1 MSLSI
6 VIPAKDEA
14 AAIGTLLAD
23 IRRLHPDAELIVV
36 DDGSTDD
43 TARIAGQ
50 YATHV
55 IRHLHPMGNGAAIKS
70 GARRASGDILVTMD
84 ADGQHRAEDITRL
97 VAPVA
102 AGEADMI
109 VGARDAAGHANAHR
123 FAANTIY
130 NWLASWMA
138 NYPIADLTSGM
149 RASRRELFM
158 RFLYLFPNGFS
169 YPTTVTMAFL
179 RSGFRVGYLPIPV
192 QQRIGKSHIRLFR
205 DGVRFLLIIFK
216 IGSLY
221 SPLKLFLPMSLAI
234 FAVAT
239 AWYGYTYVNWGR
251 FTNMSALLYSTSL
264 LIFLM
269 GLISEQITQLFY
281 KDSERR
287 QTDRS

>member
-1 MSLSI
+1 MQLSI
-6 VIPAKDEA
+6 VIPAKNEA
-14 AAIGTLLAD
+14 ASLGSLLPA
-23 IRRLHPDAELIVV
+23 IRRLYPDAELIVV

-43 TARIAGQ
+43 TAALAGQ
-50 YATHV
+50 HATAV
-55 IRHLHPMGNGAAIKS
+55 IRHLHSMGNGAAIKA
-70 GARRASGDILVTMD
+70 GARRATGDIIVTLD
-84 ADGQHRAEDITRL
+84 ADGQHRPEDIAAL
-97 VAPVA
+97 LAPVVE
-102 AGEADMI
+102 GRSDMM
-109 VGARDAAGHANAHR
+109 VGARDYAGHASNHR
-123 FAANTIY
+123 FAANTLY

-149 RASRRELFM
+149 RAARRDLFV

-179 RSGFRVGYLPIPV
+179 RSGFRVGYHPIAV

-221 SPLKLFLPMSLAI
+221 SPLKLFLPIALAV
-234 FAVAT
+234 FAVASSY
-239 AWYGYTYVNWGR
+239 YGYTWFNDGR

-281 KDSERR
+281 KDVDRR
-287 QTDRS
+287 

>member
-1 MSLSI
+1 MQLSI
-6 VIPAKDEA
+6 VIPAKNEA
-14 AAIGTLLAD
+14 ASLATLLPA
-23 IRRLHPDAELIVV
+23 IRRLYPDAELIVV

-43 TARIAGQ
+43 TAAIAG
-50 YATHV
+50 
-55 IRHLHPMGNGAAIKS
+55 RHASILVRHPQSMGNGAAVKS
-70 GARRASGDILVTMD
+70 GARRASGEVLVTMD
-84 ADGQHRAEDITRL
+84 ADGQHRPEDIAALLT
-97 VAPVA
+97 PVA
-102 AGEADMI
+102 DGHCDMM
-109 VGARDAAGHANAHR
+109 VGARDYDGHAGVHR

-179 RSGFRVGYLPIPV
+179 RSGFRVGYHPIPV
-192 QQRIGKSHIRLFR
+192 QKRIGRSHIRPLR

-221 SPLKLFLPMSLAI
+221 SPLKLFVPISAFV
-234 FAVAT
+234 FAVASGY
-239 AWYGYTYVNWGR
+239 YGYTYVQDGR
-251 FTNMSALLYSTSL
+251 FTNMSALLYTTSL

-281 KDSERR
+281 KDSDRR
-287 QTDRS
+287 

>member
-1 MSLSI
+1 MQLSI
-6 VIPAKDEA
+6 VIPAKNEA
-14 AAIGTLLAD
+14 ASLASLLPA
-23 IRRLHPDAELIVV
+23 IRRLYPEAELIVV

-43 TARIAGQ
+43 TAAIAQ
-50 YATHV
+50 QHASLV
-55 IRHLHPMGNGAAIKS
+55 IRHLHSMGNGAAIKA
-70 GARRASGDILVTMD
+70 GARRATGAVLVTMD
-84 ADGQHRAEDITRL
+84 ADGQHRPEDIAALLT
-97 VAPVA
+97 PVLE
-102 AGEADMI
+102 GRSDMM
-109 VGARDAAGHANAHR
+109 VGARDYAGHASKHR
-123 FAANTIY
+123 FAANTLY

-149 RASRRELFM
+149 RAARRELFM

-179 RSGFRVGYLPIPV
+179 RSGFRVGYHPIAV

-221 SPLKLFLPMSLAI
+221 SPLKLFLPISVLV
-234 FAVAT
+234 FTVASGY
-239 AWYGYTYVNWGR
+239 YGYTYIQDGR
-251 FTNMSALLYSTSL
+251 FTNMSALLYTTSL

-281 KDSERR
+281 KD
-287 QTDRS
+287 TDRH

>member
-43 TARIAGQ
+43 TALIAGR

-55 IRHLHPMGNGAAIKS
+55 VRHLHPMGNGAAIKS

-84 ADGQHRAEDITRL
+84 ADGQHRAGDIARL

-109 VGARDAAGHANAHR
+109 VGARSADGHANLHR

-149 RASRRELFM
+149 RAARRDLFV

-179 RSGFRVGYLPIPV
+179 RSGFRVGYHPIAV
-192 QQRIGKSHIRLFR
+192 QQRIGKSHIKLFR

-221 SPLKLFLPMSLAI
+221 SPLKLFLPISLAV

-239 AWYGYTYVNWGR
+239 GWYGYTWLDDGR

-281 KDSERR
+281 KDV
-287 QTDRS
+287 DRH

>member
-1 MSLSI
+1 MTLSI
-6 VIPAKDEA
+6 VIPAKNEA
-14 AAIGTLLAD
+14 SSLVSLLPEL
-23 IRRLHPDAELIVV
+23 RRLYPDAELIVV
-36 DDGSTDD
+36 DDGSTDG
-43 TARIAGQ
+43 TADV
-50 YATHV
+50 ATAHASLV

-70 GARRASGDILVTMD
+70 GARRATGDVLVTMD
-84 ADGQHRAEDITRL
+84 ADGQHRPEDIASL
-97 VAPVA
+97 LAPVA
-102 AGEADMI
+102 AGDCDMM
-109 VGARDAAGHANAHR
+109 VGARDYAGHANRHR
-123 FAANTIY
+123 FAANTLY

-149 RASRRELFM
+149 RAARRDLFM

-179 RSGFRVGYLPIPV
+179 RSGFRVGYHPISV

-221 SPLKLFLPMSLAI
+221 SPLKLFLPISLLV
-234 FAVAT
+234 FAMAS
-239 AWYGYTYVNWGR
+239 AWYGYTYTTDNR

-287 QTDRS
+287 QTDCS